1 MGYRASRQ
9 ASTKHSPYFML
20 FQQHMRLPIDNEVL
34 PEVENEQENVELDDL
49 MTKLLKSREEAFNK
63 AELNIGVAQN
73 KQKEAY
79 DRKHLPVI
87 LREGTEVLLKNTKE
101 KQRKGGKLE
110 RLWLGPYTIHTHLG
124 KGVYKLKKQGWRP
137 IEEKGQH
144 QQIKVVYSE
153 REKRGI

>member
-1 MGYRASRQ
+1 MGYRASHR

-73 KQKEAY
+73 KQKETY
-79 DRKHLPVI
+79 ICLLCLEKKFYSKTQKKS
-87 LREGTEVLLKNTKE
+87 RERGESWRDCGSVHTPFTHTSE
-101 KQRKGGKLE
+101 KVF
-110 RLWLGPYTIHTHLG
+110 T
-124 KGVYKLKKQGWRP
+124 
-137 IEEKGQH
+137 
-144 QQIKVVYSE
+144 S
-153 REKRGI
+153 